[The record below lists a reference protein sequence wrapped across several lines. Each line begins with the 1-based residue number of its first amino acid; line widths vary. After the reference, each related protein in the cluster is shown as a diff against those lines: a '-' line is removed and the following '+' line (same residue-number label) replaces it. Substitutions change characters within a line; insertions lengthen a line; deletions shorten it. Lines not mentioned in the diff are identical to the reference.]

1 MKLYTLTLTFALS
14 ITTGSALA
22 APLCSQ
28 VLQSRG
34 NLTASAIEQTI
45 QSIAELRY
53 QLDIAQS
60 QGPLSTSNKSVKSE
74 YIVKLKELIESLKG
88 KLSEQEIH
96 NLIAQKIAEIQKANE
111 RNREQEKKT
120 KENQKRIFNPSLYK
134 MESAYPFNLAH
145 LGNRIQILPDGH
157 RFLFRGADSLR
168 IFDFERETAVS
179 LNLNAKLFETDGTQ
193 IIGVSV
199 QDNAL
204 YTYDIPS
211 ATVSKEIP
219 LNVKPGTQWQSL
231 DLTPSKNLALLKGSI
246 SGNLFTAS
254 IYNLKT
260 GEEIFNQDKFRV
272 ITNPSIHSVPDLRI
286 LDDKYL
292 LAVVNSKFLQRIE
305 IATGKVEESMPFE
318 VGPSGSNYQIALSPD
333 RSIGTLFVTGLIMS
347 FDPYHFSKPD
357 SVKIESDITTTFD
370 DRIHEIS
377 DAALKL
383 NIAFGIRSHAGATL
397 IDMNTLS
404 ESFNF
409 ENRYLHSNQTYRAEA
424 ATISA
429 DRRKILILNRNLSG
443 QAYIDTWTLL
453 PLEGL

>member
-1 MKLYTLTLTFALS
+1 MKLYPLTLIFALS
-14 ITTGSALA
+14 LMAGSTPA
-22 APLCSQ
+22 APLCSE
-28 VLQSRG
+28 VLLKHSD
-34 NLTASAIEQTI
+34 LTSGAIEQTI

-60 QGPLSTSNKSVKSE
+60 AGPLSTATKSMKAKHK
-74 YIVKLKELIESLKG
+74 VKLKELIERLKG

-96 NLIAQKIAEIQKANE
+96 NMISQEIAKIQKANE
-111 RNREQEKKT
+111 KNLEQEKKT
-120 KENQKRIFNPSLYK
+120 RENQSRIFNPSIYK
-134 MESAYPFNLAH
+134 MESAYPFNLNY

-157 RFLFRGADSLR
+157 RFLFRGTDSLR
-168 IFDFERETAVS
+168 IFDFERENS
-179 LNLNAKLFETDGTQ
+179 LPLKMNAKLFETDGTQ
-193 IIGVSV
+193 IIGVSP
-199 QDNAL
+199 QENAL
-204 YTYDIPS
+204 YAYDIPS
-211 ATVSKEIP
+211 ATISKEIP
-219 LNVKPGTQWQSL
+219 LNVKPGTTWLSL

-260 GEEIFNQDKFRV
+260 GEEVFNQEKLRV
-272 ITNPSIHSVPDLRI
+272 ITNPSVQSVPDLRI

-292 LAVVNSKFLQRIE
+292 LAIVNSKFLQRIE
-305 IATGKVEESMPFE
+305 IATGKVEESMPFD

-333 RSIGTLFVTGLIMS
+333 RTIGTLFVTGLIMS

-357 SVKIESDITTTFD
+357 SVKIESDHTATFD

-377 DAALKL
+377 DEALKL
-383 NIAFGIRSHAGATL
+383 NIAFGLRSHAGATL

-429 DRRKILILNRNLSG
+429 DRQKILILNKDQSG

-453 PLEGL
+453 PQEGL